1 MDHKGVN
8 PFHVN
13 QAGALIMGLATIVL
27 QLSSSY
33 ILFVFFSI
41 FLGFGIGVFNTTVI
55 VLLLRTVEPRL
66 RIYSFPIGVMIS
78 SMGDFSGPPL
88 IGRFCACAIQNL
100 GNKGISQFEV

>member
-13 QAGALIMGLATIVL
+13 QAGALSMGLATIVL

-41 FLGFGIGVFNTTVI
+41 FVGVGIGVFSTTIV
-55 VLLLRTVEPRL
+55 VLLLRTVEPKL
-66 RIYSFPIGVMIS
+66 GLYSFPIGQMITAI
-78 SMGDFSGPPL
+78 GNITGPPL
-88 IGRFCACAIQNL
+88 IGMFVLQ
-100 GNKGISQFEV
+100 G